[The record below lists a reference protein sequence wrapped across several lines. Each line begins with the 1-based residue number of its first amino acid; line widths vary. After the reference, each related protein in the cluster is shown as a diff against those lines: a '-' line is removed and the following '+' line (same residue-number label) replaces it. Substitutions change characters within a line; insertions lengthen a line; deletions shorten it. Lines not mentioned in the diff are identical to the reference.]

1 MQVQISLT
9 FDTLPEM
16 QAWLREASL
25 TDAPPVPAGLPSDVS
40 QQAQAQVGTD
50 ASLKAQRQQQAANAR
65 AAKASKT
72 AQADNKPTRVSGGVQ
87 SPPVDVAGTNG
98 AGDQSDDDLG
108 LTEPSM
114 SPGEAK
120 DQALALMREA
130 YAAGHVKEVKEL
142 QKKFNV
148 AKFYDVPVDQGHS
161 FYQQA
166 MQLVQGVGLRQ

>member
-1 MQVQISLT
+1 VQTQL
-9 FDTLPEM
+9 
-16 QAWLREASL
+16 
-25 TDAPPVPAGLPSDVS
+25 DAAGSAPTPDR
-40 QQAQAQVGTD
+40 
-50 ASLKAQRQQQAANAR
+50 LKEQRQEQAAKAR
-65 AAKASKT
+65 AAKA
-72 AQADNKPTRVSGGVQ
+72 NKQTRVSGGVQ

-98 AGDQSDDDLG
+98 AGDHPDADDDLG